1 MQAHP
6 EFASRPLNPSPPFL
20 GFIAASCGILDEQLE
35 SQKNFRPPHPKSLM
49 ILESEARER
58 KDYNE
63 KPAGTPPGSGTPV
76 GDRSRSPE
84 RGEKEVK

>member
-20 GFIAASCGILDEQLE
+20 GFIAASCGTLDEQLE
-35 SQKNFRPPHPKSLM
+35 IQKEFRPSHPKSLM

-58 KDYNE
+58 KDL
-63 KPAGTPPGSGTPV
+63 G
-76 GDRSRSPE
+76 SRSPE
-84 RGEKEVK
+84 GGEKEAK